1 MGTVYSISADV
12 TANMYH
18 THVTSAHTLTYT
30 HTNAHIYRAKVEK
43 AVGTVNSISADVTAT
58 QEKIVDLE
66 RQRQALMAG
75 CDAESKEGDKS
86 LADQV

>member
-1 MGTVYSISADV
+1 
-12 TANMYH
+12 MY
-18 THVTSAHTLTYT
+18 
-30 HTNAHIYRAKVEK
+30 NARRVKVEK

-86 LADQV
+86 LADQVIMHINVYCVFVRT